1 VTPPEAPESLPA
13 EISRA
18 LEAANLVPDDPA
30 APEQL
35 AERLEAFWNA
45 PLGSERLAEVRR
57 LIRWMRNDPRPISK
71 HHAAH
76 PPVTHSVVMRAVD
89 RLVFRHEVL
98 IATLEG
104 SPALR
109 EKTAAA
115 LAELVEGAGSVG
127 LFGETGLPSDRGL
140 GAELADRI
148 WAHLLPRSRERADL
162 EELVHGLYRTK
173 LDVDRLAGIPT
184 ERFHRL
190 VAALTPPGGPNP
202 WAPLP
207 KGFADGF
214 RLVLA
219 RVAAQG
225 LRREIRERC
234 TPCRLTE
241 SPFYRVAR
249 HGERMIAAWEEDR
262 ELAERPAEFAA
273 ASADCRRE
281 LEVVRERLETKGVSV
296 DVVFA
301 LEVLEL
307 SLDRLDAMAEIV
319 RLPPGDDRAA
329 AVQRFVVMLARR
341 SAEDRSVRAL
351 LRRSVALLHR
361 KIVDRSGE
369 VGEHYVA
376 RDKRE
381 YRWMWTAALG
391 GGLLTVGTAA
401 VKIAVHALHL
411 APAAAGLLYSLNYA
425 ITFLLLQRFHLVLAT
440 KQPAMTAAKLAAILR
455 DHRGEQRAEEIVGY
469 AASIVS
475 TQLAAAFGN
484 VIAVSLGA
492 FAFENL
498 WHLVFSRP
506 FVHHEE
512 SLEIFQS
519 LSPVDSGTVFYS
531 ALTGVLLWAGSLCGG
546 WLDNWSV
553 YHRLPEA
560 IARHPLGKR
569 FGRERMARIAES
581 VRANLSGWG
590 TNVSLGFLLGMTP
603 AVGAFLGVPLDVR
616 HVTLNSG
623 VLSLAASGLGA
634 EWFQAGFFVRALVG
648 VAVMFVLNL
657 SVSFTLSLYTA
668 SRAYGIGWRG
678 VADILRATWRR
689 WTTHP
694 GDFLLPPRNTTPR

>member
-1 VTPPEAPESLPA
+1 MSPTEVPENLPA

-18 LEAANLVPDDPA
+18 LDAANLVPDDPA
-30 APEQL
+30 APAQL

-57 LIRWMRNDPRPISK
+57 LIRWMRNDPRPVSK
-71 HHAAH
+71 RHAAT
-76 PPVTHSVVMRAVD
+76 PPITHSVVVRAVD

-98 IATLEG
+98 IAALEG

-109 EKTAAA
+109 ERTAGA
-115 LAELVEGAGSVG
+115 LAELVEGAESLGF
-127 LFGETGLPSDRGL
+127 FGETGLPSGRGL
-140 GAELADRI
+140 GAELAVRI

-162 EELVHGLYRTK
+162 EELVHGLYRSK
-173 LDVDRLAGIPT
+173 LDVDRLAGIPIA
-184 ERFHRL
+184 RFRRL
-190 VAALTPPGGPNP
+190 IGALTPPGGPNP

-207 KGFADGF
+207 RGFADGF

-219 RVAAQG
+219 RMAAQG
-225 LRREIRERC
+225 LRREIRERS

-241 SPFYRVAR
+241 SPFYRAAR
-249 HGERMIAAWEEDR
+249 HGERLIAAWEEDR
-262 ELAERPAEFAA
+262 ELGDRPEEFAA
-273 ASADCRRE
+273 AVADCRRE
-281 LEVVRERLETKGVSV
+281 LSVVREQLEKKGVSV

-319 RLPPGDDRAA
+319 RLPPGDERAG
-329 AVQRFVVMLARR
+329 AVQRFVVMLAHR

-376 RDKRE
+376 RDRRE

-391 GGLLTVGTAA
+391 GGLVTVGTAA
-401 VKIAVHALHL
+401 IKVAVHALHL

-455 DHRGEQRAEEIVGY
+455 DGQGAKRAEGIVDY
-469 AASIVS
+469 SAAIVS
-475 TQLAAAFGN
+475 TQLAATFGN
-484 VIAVSLGA
+484 VIAVSIGA

-498 WHLVFSRP
+498 WHLLFSQP
-506 FVHHEE
+506 FVHREE
-512 SLEIFQS
+512 SRAIFES
-519 LSPVDSGTVFYS
+519 LSPVDSGTIFYS

-546 WLDNWSV
+546 WLDNWSA

-581 VRANLSGWG
+581 VRENLAGWG

-616 HVTLNSG
+616 HVTLNTG

-657 SVSFTLSLYTA
+657 SVSFGLSLITA
-668 SRAYGIGWRG
+668 TRAYGIGWGG
-678 VADILRATWRR
+678 VVDILKASWRR

-694 GDFLLPPRNTTPR
+694 GDFLLPPRTSGSR